1 MSKALSN
8 EMNIVK
14 TLKLKQKMQ
23 IIRTEKIKENRKV
36 KDTTFKTQFHN
47 QEAKVYSNKNTGL
60 QSYLKKNSN

>member
-1 MSKALSN
+1 MH
-8 EMNIVK
+8 
-14 TLKLKQKMQ
+14 

-60 QSYLKKNSN
+60 QSYLKKISN